1 MGSLAER
8 SEGIMDEG
16 YWKSL
21 LRDVE
26 ADLEPST
33 MTGEVPRQAEN
44 ESAELAAGILAG
56 EPREWDGEAEESD
69 EADWQRAATLLTSG
83 EAISVVISGYNRGG
97 LLADVGRVQGF
108 LPASHLLAAPLVLS
122 AENRLTALAG
132 RVGESLTVKV
142 VEIDRDRCRLILS
155 ERLVRQDGEGD
166 ALLKSLHPGQICEGM
181 VTNLCPFGIFVD
193 LGGFEGL
200 VHISELSWGRV
211 ESPAEVAQPGERVS
225 VIVLQVSPTEHKI
238 SLSLKRLRP
247 DPWQGVDGRYQVG
260 QTLDAVITNVV
271 NFGAFA
277 RLEPGL
283 EGLIHISELAEGS
296 FMHPRNVVREG
307 DRVRVRVLSVDGSR
321 RRIALTM
328 RNPDVTA
335 RARGGTVWVER
346 SLGDT
351 D

>member
-1 MGSLAER
+1 
-8 SEGIMDEG
+8 MDEG

-26 ADLEPST
+26 GDLEPSAT
-33 MTGEVPRQAEN
+33 TVEDPCPKECEPGET
-44 ESAELAAGILAG
+44 AAGTLFG
-56 EPREWDGEAEESD
+56 EPRERDENAEEGD

-83 EAISVVISGYNRGG
+83 ETITVTISGYNRGG

-108 LPASHLLAAPLVLS
+108 LPASHLLVAPLVFS
-122 AENRLTALAG
+122 SENRMTALAG

-155 ERLVRQDGEGD
+155 ERLVRQDGDGE
-166 ALLKSLHPGQICEGM
+166 AILKSLQPGQICEGT
-181 VTNLCPFGIFVD
+181 VTNLCPFGVFVD

-211 ESPAEVAQPGERVS
+211 ESPAEVAQPGDHVT
-225 VIVLQVSPTEHKI
+225 VMVLQVSPAEHKI
-238 SLSLKRLRP
+238 SLSLKRLGP
-247 DPWQGVDGRYQVG
+247 DPWQGVDGRYQAG

-296 FMHPRNVVREG
+296 FMHPRNVVGEG

-335 RARGGTVWVER
+335 RTR
-346 SLGDT
+346 GDT
-351 D
+351 GWAERPLRDGD

>member
-1 MGSLAER
+1 
-8 SEGIMDEG
+8 MDEG

-21 LRDVE
+21 LCDAE
-26 ADLEPST
+26 SDLETST
-33 MTGEVPRQAEN
+33 RSVEDSRLRGTPEDETAEALGAN
-44 ESAELAAGILAG
+44 LHN
-56 EPREWDGEAEESD
+56 EPRKWSGGTDAPAEM
-69 EADWQRAATLLTSG
+69 DWQRADALLMSG
-83 EAISVVISGYNRGG
+83 ETITVIVSGYNRGG

-108 LPASHLLAAPLVLS
+108 LPASHLLVAPLVLS
-122 AENRLTALAG
+122 SEDRLTALAG

-155 ERLVRQDGEGD
+155 ERLARENGESD
-166 ALLKSLHPGQICEGM
+166 AILNTLRPGQICEGT
-181 VTNLCPFGIFVD
+181 VTNLCPFGAFVD

-211 ESPAEVAQPGERVS
+211 ESPAEVAQPGDRV
-225 VIVLQVSPTEHKI
+225 VVMVLQVSPGEHKV

-247 DPWQGVDGRYQVG
+247 DPWQGVDGRYHVG

-283 EGLIHISELAEGS
+283 EGLVHISELAEGS
-296 FMHPRNVVREG
+296 FMHPRNVVKEG
-307 DRVRVRVLSVDGSR
+307 DRVRVRVLNVDGPR

-328 RNPDVTA
+328 RNPDAAV
-335 RARGGTVWVER
+335 RASRGVSLTER
-346 SLGDT
+346 PLADM